1 MIKHLILLKIRN
13 MLDINTDLLQCSI
26 KLLIKMS
33 GKDIKIE
40 NMQLIGKI
48 DKEFVFY
55 YVLLIILVNMHGL
68 FL

>member
-1 MIKHLILLKIRN
+1 